1 MKFLS
6 SIKLIPFLLLFVP
19 NSYAQLI
26 SDVRHEAFG
35 NKVVIT
41 YLLNG
46 VAANQNLDVSLYY
59 SQDDFQR
66 PLQNIHGSGAGNEVE
81 GNGQKTI
88 IWDVLSDKPEL
99 KGSVLFEIRALV
111 YAKQN
116 PASKAVNNIPTTL
129 SIDDRKSETYSD
141 VSSSLSNFII
151 TLKDLVI
158 AFQRMTPAVFDGDA
172 LPMRNVT
179 NAVLKYNDAF
189 NRLNHDRMSYEKQ
202 VMQLW
207 QNEALTTDV
216 RYLFD
221 YALGELHSANV
232 LELNSSLNAIN
243 DISSGKI
250 AGRKNQK
257 EAKDKVFSDIYHNT
271 TQLEKRVLELERR
284 ANRILYT
291 LSDK

>member
-1 MKFLS
+1 MKLLRHATS
-6 SIKLIPFLLLFVP
+6 LLFLWLFAK
-19 NSYAQLI
+19 NAQAQLI
-26 SDVRHEAFG
+26 NDIKHEAFG
-35 NKVVIT
+35 DKVVIT

-46 VAANQNLDVSLYY
+46 VSANQNLDVSLYF
-59 SQDDFQR
+59 SVDDFKN
-66 PLQNIHGSGAGNEVE
+66 PLQHIHGSGAGNEVE

-88 IWDVLSDKPEL
+88 IWDVLKDKPEL
-99 KGSVLFEIRALV
+99 TGSVQFEIRALV
-111 YAKQN
+111 YTKQT
-116 PASKAVNNIPTTL
+116 ASKSVGNNTVVA
-129 SIDDRKSETYSD
+129 SIEDRKAETYSD
-141 VSSSLSNFII
+141 VSSALSSFII

-158 AFQRMTPAVFDGDA
+158 AFQRMTPAVFEGDV

-179 NAVLKYNDAF
+179 SAVLKYNDAF
-189 NRLNHDRMSYEKQ
+189 NRLNHDRMGYEKQ
-202 VMQLW
+202 VMTLW

-232 LELNSSLNAIN
+232 LELNSSLNKIN

-250 AGRKNQK
+250 SGRKNQK
-257 EAKDKVFSDIYHNT
+257 EAKDKVFGEIFHNT

>member
-1 MKFLS
+1 M
-6 SIKLIPFLLLFVP
+6 LFAS
-19 NSYAQLI
+19 NTHAQLI

-46 VAANQNLDVSLYY
+46 VATNQNLDVSLYY
-59 SQDDFQR
+59 SQDDFLH
-66 PLQNIHGSGAGNEVE
+66 PLQNIHGSGAGKEIE

-88 IWDVLSDKPEL
+88 IWDVLKDKPEL
-99 KGSVLFEIRALV
+99 TGSVQFEIRALV
-111 YAKQN
+111 YTKQT
-116 PASKAVNNIPTTL
+116 ASKSMGSNTVTA
-129 SIDDRKSETYSD
+129 SIDDRKDETYAD

-158 AFQRMTPAVFDGDA
+158 SFQRMTPAVFDGDV
-172 LPMRNVT
+172 LPIRNVT
-179 NAVLKYNDAF
+179 NAVIKYNDAF
-189 NRLNHDRMSYEKQ
+189 NKLNHERMGYEKQ
-202 VMQLW
+202 VMTLW

-232 LELNSSLNAIN
+232 LELNSSLNTIN

-250 AGRKNQK
+250 SGRKNQK
-257 EAKDKVFSDIYHNT
+257 EAKDKVFSEIYHNT

>member
-1 MKFLS
+1 MK
-6 SIKLIPFLLLFVP
+6 LLLPTATSIFFWLFSE
-19 NSYAQLI
+19 NGQAQLI
-26 SDVRHEAFG
+26 NDIKHEAFG
-35 NKVVIT
+35 DKVVIT

-46 VAANQNLDVSLYY
+46 VSANQYLDVSLYF
-59 SQDDFQR
+59 SQDDFKN
-66 PLQNIHGSGAGNEVE
+66 PLLHVHGSGAGNEVE

-88 IWDVLSDKPEL
+88 IWDVLKDKPEL
-99 KGSVLFEIRALV
+99 TGSVQFEIRALV
-111 YAKQN
+111 YSKQM
-116 PASKAVNNIPTTL
+116 ASKSVGKDIVVI
-129 SIDDRKSETYSD
+129 SIEDRKNETYASI
-141 VSSSLSNFII
+141 SSALSNFII

-158 AFQRMTPAVFDGDA
+158 SFQHMTPAVFEGDV

-189 NRLNHDRMSYEKQ
+189 NRLNHERMGYEKQ
-202 VMQLW
+202 VMSLW
-207 QNEALTTDV
+207 QNEALTIDV

-232 LELNSSLNAIN
+232 LELNSSLNTIN

-250 AGRKNQK
+250 IGRKNQK

-291 LSDK
+291 LSEK